1 MMKFLELFSG
11 TRRMA
16 DTFEKYGYDT
26 YTIEIDTSFPRIDSY
41 KDILNV
47 TAEEI
52 LREFGRPTIIWA
64 SPPCTTYSVSAIY
77 RHREQDQWG
86 NLNPKSS
93 EARLSDELVKHTL
106 ALIKELNPKAY
117 YIENPRAALR
127 KMDFMQDLPRYTV
140 TYCQYGDERMK
151 ATDIWSSHPDP
162 KFKSPCN
169 FGMSCHVSAPRG
181 SQTGT
186 QGLKNAK
193 ERAMIPIQ
201 LCEHIAQISKELED
215 NAMEPMDKRPAL
227 SHELSYDGI
236 NMSIYDIIG
245 ESEYEEGS
253 RTDTT
258 GY

>member
-16 DTFEKYGYDT
+16 DAFEKLGYDT
-26 YTIEIDTSFPRIDSY
+26 YTIEIDTTFPRIDSY
-41 KDILNV
+41 KDILTV

-52 LREFGRPTIIWA
+52 LREFGRPIIIWA

-77 RHREQDQWG
+77 RHREQDAWG
-86 NLNPKSS
+86 NLLPKSA
-93 EARLSDELVKHTL
+93 EALLSDNLVKHTL

-117 YIENPRAALR
+117 FIENPRAALR

-151 ATDIWSSHPDP
+151 ANDIWSSHPDP
-162 KFKSPCN
+162 QFKPPCN

-193 ERAMIPIQ
+193 ERAMIPQQ
-201 LCEHIAQISKELED
+201 LCDHIAKISKELETD
-215 NAMEPMDKRPAL
+215 ALGRVDTEPVL
-227 SHELSYDGI
+227 SHQHSDNYYNL
-236 NMSIYDIIG
+236 SIYDIIG
-245 ESEYEEGS
+245 QGEHE
-253 RTDTT
+253 
-258 GY
+258 